1 MAASVEGVSF
11 LGSVSFGWLH
21 ARGGFVFDEPF
32 FLDPNL
38 HLERERQIQAFVAR
52 VFPDDP
58 IYNMEAHLVQV
69 EGRGRPVALVGPLQ
83 PNLILA
89 AAVGAK
95 FVFYGDKDPDVTP
108 TPLAEVREVDALSRI
123 DWAGTWPMSL
133 FLDQIDRMRRTVGR
147 SHRVIPPYFWDAT
160 GRATIHGILTTA
172 QKLIGQRVFVE
183 MIDNPSFVHDL
194 FGWITE
200 AYIAQIRL
208 FAEAAGMEIAGL
220 HVGDCSLCMVGPDQ
234 FAEFVLPHVNHLAR
248 AFGSVRFHSCGKVDH
263 LLEAFTAVEHLAIL
277 NLGSG
282 TSVRKMRER
291 FGPIR
296 IDLTPDVK
304 MLTFGTPREIDA
316 WVRRTIEE
324 NAGGPLEIQN
334 HIDLAQPEANG
345 QAMIR
350 ALRDL
355 GVVGKRRPFY

>member
-1 MAASVEGVSF
+1 MSASVEAVSF

-21 ARGGFVFDEPF
+21 DRGGFVFDEPF
-32 FLDPNL
+32 FLDPRV
-38 HLERERQIQAFVAR
+38 HLEREEQIQGFVAR
-52 VFPDDP
+52 TFPDDP

-89 AAVGAK
+89 AAVGAR

-108 TPLAEVREVDALSRI
+108 TPLAELCDVDALDGI
-123 DWAGTWPMSL
+123 DWADTWPLSL
-133 FLDQIDRMRRTVGR
+133 FLDQIGQMGRAVGR

-172 QKLIGQRVFVE
+172 QKLIGQRVFIE
-183 MIDNPSFVHDL
+183 MIDNPSFVHEL
-194 FGWITE
+194 FAWITD
-200 AYIAQIRL
+200 AYIAQIRM
-208 FAEAAGMEIAGL
+208 FAEAAGMKITSL
-220 HVGDCSLCMVGPDQ
+220 HVGDCSLCMVSPDQ
-234 FAEFVLPHVNHLAR
+234 FAEFVLPQVNRLAR
-248 AFGSVRFHSCGKVDH
+248 AFGAVRFHSCGKVDH
-263 LLEAFTAVEHLAIL
+263 LLEAFRAVENLGIL
-277 NLGSG
+277 NFGSG
-282 TSVRKMRER
+282 TSVRKMREL

-304 MLTFGTPREIDA
+304 LVTFGSPADVDA

-324 NAGGPLEIQN
+324 NDGGPLEIQN

-355 GVVGKRRPFY
+355 GVVGRRQPIY